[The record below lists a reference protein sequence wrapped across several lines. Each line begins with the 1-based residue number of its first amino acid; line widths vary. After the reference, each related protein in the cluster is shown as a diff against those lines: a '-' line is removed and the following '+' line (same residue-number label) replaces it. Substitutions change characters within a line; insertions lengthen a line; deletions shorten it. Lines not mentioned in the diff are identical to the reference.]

1 MTIPNT
7 LKITPVVSGEQ
18 SEADFLYFPQQIYKK
33 EEWMQSV
40 SEEQAQISGQHP
52 LSSTYTFQAFNG
64 YQDGQMVIRGA
75 LIKPHHLEDY
85 YFGYFEAVDDA
96 TVMIQFIQKLSD
108 KVRNENGQRIVGPV
122 QGSFWLGYRMKV
134 KGFERTPFTSEPHNP
149 AYYPKLWQEAG
160 FKEIEHYTSNFY
172 RTIPPQYESKK
183 LAKRYQSFVEKGYR
197 FVSPK
202 PEDWPTVSLEVFELL
217 RVLYKDF
224 PLYQEVTAEQFSQ
237 IFADLKQV
245 IDFSMVKLAYKD
257 QQLVGFLITL
267 PDYGNLIYQKMNLL
281 NLAKIIY
288 KKWRAKRY
296 IILYLGVDSKHLGLG
311 LAMSYPVF
319 KQVKQRKAEVV
330 AALIHENTVTNR
342 YVTEM
347 QEDSHAYSLWMLEL
361 E

>member
-1 MTIPNT
+1 MTTPNS
-7 LKITPVVSGEQ
+7 LEIFSVVSGEQ
-18 SEADFLYFPQQIYKK
+18 TEADFLQFPQRIYKK
-33 EEWMQSV
+33 DELMQSI
-40 SEEQAQISGQHP
+40 SEKQAQISGQHP
-52 LSSTYTFQAFNG
+52 LSPAYTFQAFNG
-64 YQDGQMVIRGA
+64 YQEGQMVIRGA

-85 YFGYFEAVDDA
+85 YLGYFEAVDDV
-96 TVMIQFIQKLSD
+96 TIMTQFINILSE
-108 KVRNENGQRIVGPV
+108 KVREKNGKRVVGPV

-149 AYYPKLWQEAG
+149 AYYPKLWQAAG

-172 RTIPPQYESKK
+172 HSIPPQYESTK

-197 FVSPK
+197 FISPK
-202 PEDWPTVSLEVFELL
+202 REDWSTVSLEVFDLL
-217 RVLYKDF
+217 STLYKDF
-224 PLYQEVTAEQFSQ
+224 PLYQKVTAEQFTH

-267 PDYGNLIYQKMNLL
+267 PDYGNLIYRKMTML
-281 NLAKIIY
+281 NLAKILY
-288 KKWRAKRY
+288 KRWRAKRY
-296 IILYLGVDSKHLGLG
+296 IILYLGVDPNHLGLG

-319 KQVKQRKAEVV
+319 RQVKQRKAEIVG
-330 AALIHENTVTNR
+330 ALIHEKTVTDR

-347 QEDSHAYSLWMLEL
+347 QKDSHAYSLWMLEL

>member
-1 MTIPNT
+1 MTTPNS
-7 LKITPVVSGEQ
+7 LKITPVVSGER
-18 SEADFLYFPQQIYKK
+18 SEADFLQFPQRIYKK

-40 SEEQAQISGQHP
+40 SEEQAQIRGQHP
-52 LSSTYTFQAFNG
+52 LSPTYTFQAFNG

-75 LIKPHHLEDY
+75 LIKPHHLDDY
-85 YFGYFEAVDDA
+85 YFGYFEAIDDV
-96 TVMIQFIQKLSD
+96 TIMIQFIQTLSA
-108 KVRNENGQRIVGPV
+108 KVRNENAQRIIGPV

-134 KGFERTPFTSEPHNP
+134 KGFERAPFTSEPHNP
-149 AYYPKLWQEAG
+149 AYYPKLWQAAG
-160 FKEIEHYTSNFY
+160 FKEVEHYTSNFY
-172 RTIPPQYESKK
+172 RTIPPQYESEK

-224 PLYQEVTAEQFSQ
+224 PLYQEVTAGQFSQ

-267 PDYGNLIYQKMNLL
+267 PDYGNLIYRKMTML
-281 NLAKIIY
+281 NLAKILY
-288 KKWRAKRY
+288 TRWRAKRY

-330 AALIHENTVTNR
+330 AALIHEKTVTNR
-342 YVTEM
+342 YVPEM
-347 QEDSHAYSLWMLEL
+347 QEDSHDYSLWMLEL
-361 E
+361 D